1 MLLPSKLNL
10 CSFIVGGLV
19 GISFASSG
27 LSQIIRNDNGDF
39 EIYPNGTV
47 PIAAFLKNA
56 TLRMPTVNATTVT
69 FAETSEDTGKDQR
82 SSRGCV
88 YCSFQFFISN

>member
-1 MLLPSKLNL
+1 M
-10 CSFIVGGLV
+10 

-47 PIAAFLKNA
+47 PIAAFLNNA
-56 TLRMPTVNATTVT
+56 TQNMPNVNATTVT
-69 FAETSEDTGKDQR
+69 FAETGA
-82 SSRGCV
+82 SSG
-88 YCSFQFFISN
+88 QNIFIQLM

>member
-1 MLLPSKLNL
+1 MNL
-10 CSFIVGGLV
+10 SSFIVGGLV

-69 FAETSEDTGKDQR
+69 FAETSEDTGKDKMF
-82 SSRGCV
+82 SCMGLWDFNNEGGHTKESL
-88 YCSFQFFISN
+88 